1 MRLSSLIKRLKVP
14 SQREPPYMTSSSTA
28 LGGTV
33 FSSLP
38 STGAQTAGKILPG
51 AGVALVPVKET
62 VAPQKIAEQN
72 SASLVRS
79 SIKRLEYQ
87 LHENT
92 LTGEKDPDLVKKI
105 NKLKDEMKQIQI
117 QLIDVPIDENTEM
130 SEEQLNEYF
139 NSNKVN
145 KKYKLKQ

>member
-1 MRLSSLIKRLKVP
+1 
-14 SQREPPYMTSSSTA
+14 MTSGSTA

-33 FSSLP
+33 FSSMAGA
-38 STGAQTAGKILPG
+38 GAQTAGKILPR

-72 SASLVRS
+72 SASLIRS

-87 LHENT
+87 LHENA
-92 LTGEKDPDLVKKI
+92 LAGEKDPEIVKKMT
-105 NKLKDEMKQIQI
+105 KLKDEMKQTQI
-117 QLIDVPIDENTEM
+117 QLIEVPIDENTNM
-130 SEEQLNEYF
+130 TEEQLNEYF

-145 KKYKLKQ
+145 NKYKLKH